1 MTWQSMEIELGGDTY
16 GLVKP
21 ADVVDRSRSE
31 ILICACN
38 NTQHQIVFHYDE
50 ADEYPE
56 VYMHIHLNKLPFFKR
71 LVYGIKY
78 IFGYQSLYG
87 AFDEFIVDNRD
98 IKKFKDIVKYLNKT
112 KLEKKLL

>member
-1 MTWQSMEIELGGDTY
+1 MTWQSYEVELGESTTMKIKAN
-16 GLVKP
+16 VE
-21 ADVVDRSRSE
+21 DRSRSE

-38 NTQHQIVFHYDE
+38 STDHQMVFHYDE

-56 VYMHIHLNKLPFFKR
+56 VYMHIHLNTKPFFER
-71 LVYGIKY
+71 LKYGIKY
-78 IFGYQSLYG
+78 ILGYKCRYG